1 MYYNGLELIE
11 NFNEKI
17 SNLGIDPNF
26 KENPAY
32 EKAVYHIR
40 YSIYNMLLEMFSH
53 IGDAKFLSV
62 HEEEGKISFDYQKPT
77 EGKKWSVS
85 ILSPNPEA
93 LIYISCK
100 EDDKMSIDGQYAKEK
115 FVLENVATMDKS
127 TGSVTLIEN
136 SSRVD
141 NKECSPNRC
150 NNRTSASREIFSSDG
165 ISVRKEMKW
174 FPSALLDNDFEHVPI
189 DSVLYIP
196 RQAFDFG
203 QFRDMYV
210 LSELYLREKLD
221 TARKLVED
229 KETGIKYRATIPLNQ
244 EHGLS
249 DMIPIGGDPYPQ
261 EIVIPPLSQEQ
272 IEEMIQKETNSKVAE
287 GLRKYAVGRNTYSYN
302 SLEDKDFISEGIA
315 WHQNTSK

>member
-1 MYYNGLELIE
+1 MYYSGLELIE

-17 SNLGIDPNF
+17 SNLGIEPSF
-26 KENPAY
+26 KENSAY
-32 EKAVYHIR
+32 EVAVNK
-40 YSIYNMLLEMFSH
+40 IYRLTHDMICEIFPHLEN
-53 IGDAKFLSV
+53 AKFLSV
-62 HEEEGKISFDYQKPT
+62 HEEGGKISFDYQRET
-77 EGKKWSVS
+77 EGKKWSIS
-85 ILSPNPEA
+85 ISRPNPET
-93 LIYISCK
+93 LVCISCR
-100 EDDKMSIDGQYAKEK
+100 EDDKIIRNGKRVKEK
-115 FVLENVATMDKS
+115 FVLEEVATMDKS
-127 TGSVTLIEN
+127 TGSVTLTEN
-136 SSRVD
+136 YARVD
-141 NKECSPNRC
+141 NEGCNSNRC

-229 KETGIKYRATIPLNQ
+229 KETGIKYSATIPLNQ